1 MSSSTLSPRIQGNL
15 FEVLSMLIW
24 ATTYPITDVLLVTWD
39 PLSLGMTRVLGAG
52 ILLGLI
58 AIALGAIH
66 LPWRDWPVKQAC
78 LTGAVGMGLGT
89 VLMNFG
95 FLYSNPVNVA
105 VIATT
110 IPVVSVI
117 MGMVRGEERLTFR
130 FGVAL
135 CFALAGGVLV
145 SISNLKTEVG
155 FQGGELLMVIAVVLW
170 TWFSRVSVSKLR
182 VIPAFPRAAL
192 TLTAAGITLLPF
204 VVLIQWGGVVDLSF
218 SWSLSELG
226 LPVCLILGV
235 GFSMGFWMLSADRIG
250 VTVAAIHIN
259 VVPFYVVILMLWFG
273 GSLILTQISGAIL
286 VAVGVIL
293 AQVTAGAKGLTV
305 R

>member
-1 MSSSTLSPRIQGNL
+1 MPSSTISPRIQGNV
-15 FEVLSMLIW
+15 FAVLSMLIW

-39 PLSLGMTRVLGAG
+39 PLSLGMTRVLGGG

-58 AIALGAIH
+58 SILLGAAR
-66 LPWRDWPVKQAC
+66 LPWRDWPIKQAC
-78 LTGAVGMGLGT
+78 VTGAVGLGLGT

-110 IPVVSVI
+110 IPVISVI
-117 MGMVRGEERLTFR
+117 MGMFRGEERLTLR
-130 FGVAL
+130 IGIAL

-145 SISNLKTEVG
+145 SISNLETEMG
-155 FQGGELLMVIAVVLW
+155 FQGGELLMVIAVVLF
-170 TWFSRVSVSKLR
+170 TWFSRVSVMKLQA
-182 VIPAFPRAAL
+182 IPALPRAAL
-192 TLTAAGITLLPF
+192 TLVAAGITLLPILL
-204 VVLIQWGGVVDLSF
+204 LIHWSGVFELSF
-218 SWSLSELG
+218 SWRLSELS
-226 LPVCLILGV
+226 LPVLLIFGV
-235 GFSMGFWMLSADRIG
+235 GFSMGFWVLSADRIG

-273 GSLILTQISGAIL
+273 GSLILTQIVGAIL

-293 AQVTAGAKGLTV
+293 AQVTTGLN
-305 R
+305 RSAPQ

>member
-1 MSSSTLSPRIQGNL
+1 
-15 FEVLSMLIW
+15 MLIW

-52 ILLGLI
+52 VLLGLI
-58 AIALGAIH
+58 AIALGATR
-66 LPWRDWPVKQAC
+66 LPWRDWPIKQAC
-78 LTGAVGMGLGT
+78 LTGAVGLGLGT

-110 IPVVSVI
+110 VPVISVI
-117 MGMVRGEERLTFR
+117 MGRFQGEERLTLR
-130 FGVAL
+130 IGIAL

-145 SISNLKTEVG
+145 SISSLETEVG
-155 FQGGELLMVIAVVLW
+155 FQGGELLMVIAVVLY
-170 TWFSRVSVSKLR
+170 TWFSRVSAKQLR
-182 VIPAFPRAAL
+182 VIPAVPRSAL
-192 TLTAAGITLLPF
+192 TLTAAGFTLLPILLF
-204 VVLIQWGGVVDLSF
+204 IQWSGVVELSF
-218 SWSLSELG
+218 SWSLSEFG

-273 GSLILTQISGAIL
+273 GSLIFIQIAGAIL
-286 VAVGVIL
+286 VAVGVML
-293 AQVTAGAKGLTV
+293 AQVKSELNRSVGH
-305 R
+305 

>member
-1 MSSSTLSPRIQGNL
+1 MSLSTISPRIQGNL
-15 FEVLSMLIW
+15 FAVLSMLIW
-24 ATTYPITDVLLVTWD
+24 STTYPITDVLLVTWD

-52 ILLGLI
+52 VLLGLI
-58 AIALGAIH
+58 AIALGATR
-66 LPWRDWPVKQAC
+66 LRWRDWPIKQAC
-78 LTGAVGMGLGT
+78 LTGAVGLGLGT

-110 IPVVSVI
+110 IPVISVI
-117 MGMVRGEERLTFR
+117 MGMFRGEERLTLR
-130 FGVAL
+130 IGIAL

-145 SISNLKTEVG
+145 SISNLETEVG

-170 TWFSRVSVSKLR
+170 TWFSRVSVMKLR
-182 VIPAFPRAAL
+182 VIPAFPRTAL
-192 TLTAAGITLLPF
+192 TLTAAGITLLPILL
-204 VVLIQWGGVVDLSF
+204 LIQWSGVVELSF
-218 SWSLSELG
+218 SWSFSELG
-226 LPVCLILGV
+226 LPVFLILGV

-273 GSLILTQISGAIL
+273 GSLILTQIAGAIL

-293 AQVTAGAKGLTV
+293 AQVTTGLN
-305 R
+305 RSALQ